1 MNKLIILSLTVLV
14 ALGVPSCKKDDPVK
28 YGVDGK
34 TPLEVLEKKFKI
46 SFGESEFE
54 TLNGYIISKLD
65 RIPESDEDFDVTV
78 DGYNFK
84 ILSVQNHMVTSVLL
98 TKLPEEEPVEEEK
111 ESEIA
116 K

>member
-1 MNKLIILSLTVLV
+1 MARLLLRYLRRDWN
-14 ALGVPSCKKDDPVK
+14 
-28 YGVDGK
+28 
-34 TPLEVLEKKFKI
+34 I
-46 SFGESEFE
+46 SFEKSEFE
-54 TLNGYIISKLD
+54 TLNGYLISKLD

-84 ILSVQNHMVTSVLL
+84 ILSVQNHMVTSVAFD
-98 TKLPEEEPVEEEK
+98 KAPEKHEAEEK